1 MLTFEGKTATTYLH
15 PMIGNV
21 KLGILGGGQL
31 GRMLIQAG
39 LDFNLYT
46 LILDPDQDAPCK
58 PICNEFYN
66 GSFADYETV
75 YNFGKKC
82 DVITIEIEHVNCDAL
97 AQLKKEGVTVYPDP
111 EVIRTIQDKGLQKE
125 FYRQNNI
132 PTADFRIL
140 KDASELAANTD
151 FLPAFQKLRTLGY
164 DGRGVQ
170 KVSGEADF
178 GKGFEAPSV
187 LEKLVD
193 YEKEIAVICARNAKG
208 EIAVFPAT
216 ELVFH
221 PEFNLVDYLMAPA
234 NISEE
239 LQKTVADLAKKVL
252 EAFDMVGLLAVE
264 MFLTKTGEVLVNEV
278 APRPHNSGHHT
289 MKANYTSQF
298 EQHLRAILNL
308 PLGDTKQ
315 HSAAVMVNLLGEPG
329 YSGEAKYE
337 GTDQTLEIPGV
348 FVHLY
353 GKKFTK
359 PSRKMGHMTVL
370 APTTAEANEKAAE
383 ARKYLKIIA

>member
-1 MLTFEGKTATTYLH
+1 
-15 PMIGNV
+15 MIGNV

-39 LDFNLYT
+39 IDLNLYT
-46 LILDPDQDAPCK
+46 LILDPDADAPCK
-58 PICNEFYN
+58 QLCNEFYH

-82 DVITIEIEHVNCDAL
+82 DVVTIEIEHVNCDAL
-97 AQLKKEGVTVYPDP
+97 AQLKKEGVKVFPDP

-125 FYRQNNI
+125 FYKKNNL
-132 PTADFRIL
+132 PTADFRL
-140 KDASELAANTD
+140 LQDASELQANLD

-170 KVSGEADF
+170 KVTSETAEDKIF
-178 GKGFEAPSV
+178 TEPSV

-193 YEKEIAVICARNAKG
+193 YEKEIAVICARNASG

-221 PEFNLVDYLMAPA
+221 PEFNLVDYLIAPA

-289 MKANYTSQF
+289 MKANFTSQF

-308 PLGDTKQ
+308 PLGDTRQ
-315 HSAAVMVNLLGEPG
+315 HSAAAMANLLGEPG
-329 YSGEAKYE
+329 FSGEAKYE
-337 GTDQTLEIPGV
+337 GINETLEIPGV
-348 FVHLY
+348 YVHLY
-353 GKKFTK
+353 GKKITK
-359 PSRKMGHMTVL
+359 PARKMGHLTAL
-370 APTTAEANEKAAE
+370 AQTTAEAQAKAE
-383 ARKYLKIIA
+383 NARQNLKIIA

>member
-1 MLTFEGKTATTYLH
+1 
-15 PMIGNV
+15 MIGNV

-39 LDFNLYT
+39 IDLNLYT
-46 LILDPDQDAPCK
+46 LILDPDADAPCK
-58 PICNEFYN
+58 PLCNEFYH

-82 DVITIEIEHVNCDAL
+82 DLVTIEIEHVNCDAL
-97 AQLKKEGVTVYPDP
+97 SQLQKEGVQVYPDP

-125 FYRQNNI
+125 FYKKHNL
-132 PTADFRIL
+132 PTADFRLL
-140 KDASELAANTD
+140 KDQAELPANLD

-164 DGRGVQ
+164 DGKGVQ
-170 KVSGEADF
+170 KLASEADL
-178 GKGFEAPSV
+178 GKAFEAPTV

-193 YEKEIAVICARNAKG
+193 YEKEIAVICARNASG

-221 PEFNLVDYLMAPA
+221 PEFNLVDYLIAPA

-239 LQKTVADLAKKVL
+239 LEKTVAELAKKVL
-252 EAFDMVGLLAVE
+252 EAFNMVGILAVE

-289 MKANYTSQF
+289 MKANFTSQF

-308 PLGDTKQ
+308 PLGDTRQ
-315 HSAAVMVNLLGEPG
+315 HSAAAMANLLGEPG
-329 YSGEAKYE
+329 FSGEAKYE
-337 GTDQTLEIPGV
+337 GLNETLQIPGV
-348 FVHLY
+348 YVHLY
-353 GKKFTK
+353 GKKITK
-359 PSRKMGHMTVL
+359 PARKMGHLTAL
-370 APTTAEANEKAAE
+370 AANTAE
-383 ARKYLKIIA
+383 ARKMAEEARNSLKIIA

>member
-1 MLTFEGKTATTYLH
+1 
-15 PMIGNV
+15 MIGNI

-46 LILDPDQDAPCK
+46 LVLDPDPDAPCK
-58 PICNEFYN
+58 PICNEFYH
-66 GSFADYETV
+66 GSFADFKSV

-82 DVITIEIEHVNCDAL
+82 DVVTIEIEHVNCDAL
-97 AQLKKEGVTVYPDP
+97 AQLKAEGVTVYPDP

-125 FYRQNNI
+125 FYRKNNL
-132 PTADFRIL
+132 PTADFRL
-140 KDASELAANTD
+140 LRDASELNDQLA

-170 KVSGEADF
+170 KISGPGDISKAFQE
-178 GKGFEAPSV
+178 PSV

-193 YEKEIAVICARNAKG
+193 YEKEIAVICARNANG

-234 NISEE
+234 NLSEE

-252 EAFDMVGLLAVE
+252 EAFNMVGLLAVE
-264 MFLTKTGEVLVNEV
+264 MFLTKDGEVLINEV

-298 EQHLRAILNL
+298 EQLLRAILNL
-308 PLGDTKQ
+308 PLGETKQ

-329 YSGEAKYE
+329 AVGDARYE
-337 GTDQTLEIPGV
+337 GLTETLQIPGV

-359 PSRKMGHMTVL
+359 PARKMGHLTVL
-370 APTTAEANEKAAE
+370 ANTTSEAHDKAEQ

>member
-1 MLTFEGKTATTYLH
+1 
-15 PMIGNV
+15 MIGNI

-46 LILDPDQDAPCK
+46 LVLDPDPDAPCK
-58 PICNEFYN
+58 PICNEFYH
-66 GSFADYETV
+66 GSFADFKTV

-82 DVITIEIEHVNCDAL
+82 DVLTIEIEHVNCDAL
-97 AQLKKEGVTVYPDP
+97 AQLKAEGVTVYPDP
-111 EVIRTIQDKGLQKE
+111 EVIRTIQDKGLQKA
-125 FYRQNNI
+125 FYQKNNL
-132 PTADFRIL
+132 PTADFRL
-140 KDASELAANTD
+140 VHHHEELAD
-151 FLPAFQKLRTLGY
+151 HEEFLPAFQKLRTLGY
-164 DGRGVQ
+164 DGKGVQ
-170 KVSGEADF
+170 RISGKADF
-178 GKGFEAPSV
+178 GKAFEAPSV

-193 YEKEIAVICARNAKG
+193 YEKEIAVICARNASG
-208 EIAVFPAT
+208 EVSVFPAT

-221 PEFNLVDYLMAPA
+221 PEFNLVDYLRAPA
-234 NISEE
+234 SISEE
-239 LQKTVADLAKKVL
+239 LQQTVAELARKVL
-252 EAFDMVGLLAVE
+252 EAFNMVGLLAVE
-264 MFLTKTGEVLVNEV
+264 MFLTKTGEVLINEV

-315 HSAAVMVNLLGEPG
+315 HSAAVMVNLLGEAG
-329 YSGEAKYE
+329 AVGDAKYE
-337 GTDQTLEIPGV
+337 GLTEALQIPGV

-359 PSRKMGHMTVL
+359 PARKMGHMTVL
-370 APTTAEANEKAAE
+370 AATTAEAHEKAE
-383 ARKYLKIIA
+383 QARKYLKIIA